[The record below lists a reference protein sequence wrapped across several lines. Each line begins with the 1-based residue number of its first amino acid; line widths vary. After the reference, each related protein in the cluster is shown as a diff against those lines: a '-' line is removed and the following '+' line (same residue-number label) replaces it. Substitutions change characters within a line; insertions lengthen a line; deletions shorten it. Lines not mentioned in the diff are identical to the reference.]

1 MLRIACRALQCLAV
15 CFLFALPL
23 YGQGGARGGKQI
35 GGIIDVQVRFADGRP
50 APRGIHVRLESAE
63 GGAEADLDTVQGGK
77 CQFVQTTSGVFVVRI
92 SERTYKEVSSRVEL
106 IASPRAYVTL
116 NLIPLKKEPAP
127 EVAAP
132 PADPT
137 DSVSVKD
144 LAIPEPARLEFS
156 KGEEAMRAKNADE
169 SVKHFQKAIKIYDAY
184 PQAYRMLG
192 DTLVE
197 KQQWPEAETALKRS
211 IELQPDMAPAYF
223 DLGALRNQTKNY
235 AGAEEVL
242 KKGLELT
249 PDATVGKY
257 ELAKTYWALGRWQD
271 AAPLATDTVK
281 ALPDLAA
288 AHVLLANIRLKQRDG
303 AGALDEYQEYLRIEP
318 QGTMAPQVR
327 DMVDRLQ
334 KALPH

>member
-1 MLRIACRALQCLAV
+1 M
-15 CFLFALPL
+15 
-23 YGQGGARGGKQI
+23 GGTRSP
-35 GGIIDVQVRFADGRP
+35 GGIIDVQVRYADGRP

-63 GGAEADLDTVQGGK
+63 GGAEADLDTIQGGK
-77 CQFVQTTSGVFVVRI
+77 CQFHQATSGVFIVRI
-92 SERTYKEVSSRVEL
+92 AEGNFKEVSSRVEL
-106 IASPRAYVTL
+106 INSPRAYVTL
-116 NLIPLKKEPAP
+116 DLIPLKKEPIP
-127 EVAAP
+127 EASVP
-132 PADPT
+132 PADST

-144 LAIPEPARLEFS
+144 LAIPESARLEFS
-156 KGEEAMRAKNADE
+156 KGEDAMRAKNADE

-192 DTLVE
+192 DAFVE
-197 KQQWPEAETALKRS
+197 KQQWPEAETALKKS
-211 IELQPDMAPAYF
+211 ISLQPDLAPAYF

-235 AGAEEVL
+235 AGAEETL

-271 AAPLATDTVK
+271 AAPFAVDTVK
-281 ALPDLAA
+281 EAPDLAA
-288 AHVLLANIRLKQRDG
+288 AHVLLANIRLKQRD
-303 AGALDEYQEYLRIEP
+303 APGALHEYQEYLRIEP

-327 DMVDRLQ
+327 DMVEKLQ